1 MKNTAYNDH
10 LYERNEIMK
19 ALLYILLGAT
29 AGTALGGYIAF
40 DLYAEEVTRKSLIT
54 KETYKKIIYRQ
65 TLWTLKN
72 WDVFASDAYSD
83 EFKEKIL
90 QAHAD
95 VVIAQTLLKD

>member
-1 MKNTAYNDH
+1 
-10 LYERNEIMK
+10 MK
-19 ALLYILLGAT
+19 ALFYTIFGAT
-29 AGTALGGYIAF
+29 AATTLIGYVAL

-54 KETYKKIIYRQ
+54 KETYKKILCKQ
-65 TLWTLKN
+65 FLWTLKN
-72 WDVFASDAYSD
+72 YDVFSSDAYSD